1 MTTLTELNGRS
12 WYRFLKIL
20 YRLAYLLSFLFL
32 FLVLN
37 NNGKDYHGPILPD
50 NVQDVIKD
58 PDFYKL
64 DEFEMKNVLSS
75 YHRELSLFAFDDNT
89 GNNNDIDSIIKNIKT
104 RPIPLIP
111 LKKKYQYK
119 SFHTWNVSKCIIY
132 GLIVMINYV
141 LIIECIRRGIY
152 YVLIGR
158 LFPKE

>member
-1 MTTLTELNGRS
+1 MITLTELDGKS

-37 NNGKDYHGPILPD
+37 NNGRDYHDPILPD
-50 NVQDVIKD
+50 SMQEAIKD

-64 DEFEMKNVLSS
+64 SDLDMKNVLLS
-75 YHRELSLFAFDDNT
+75 YQRELSEFSFDDNAR
-89 GNNNDIDSIIKNIKT
+89 NNNEIDSIIKNIKA
-104 RPIPLIP
+104 RPSPTIPLQ
-111 LKKKYQYK
+111 KKYHYK
-119 SFHTWNVSKCIIY
+119 PFHTWNINKCITY
-132 GLIVMINYV
+132 GIIVMLNYV

-152 YVLIGR
+152 YVLIGQ